1 MLLACQT
8 KGYIVI
14 NSKKD
19 RVISAPLCCD
29 TKTTNDDIDEQI
41 DILEQEQIKRLT
53 RNGWFVMDNLVRVA
67 SGDTRIIKHIK
78 TSLITLKNY

>member
-8 KGYIVI
+8 KGYIEI
-14 NSKKD
+14 NAKKD
-19 RVISAPLCCD
+19 RVMSAPLCFD

-41 DILEQEQIKRLT
+41 HILEQEQIKRLT